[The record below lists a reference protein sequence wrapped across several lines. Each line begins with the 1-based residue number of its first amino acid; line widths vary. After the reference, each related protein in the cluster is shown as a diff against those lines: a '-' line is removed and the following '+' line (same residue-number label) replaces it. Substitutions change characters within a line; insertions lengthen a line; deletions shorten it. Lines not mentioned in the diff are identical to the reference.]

1 MFQKKK
7 SFFYKIFA
15 GLVLVCKRFVGSTVV
30 GSPVSDH
37 EDAVTVHGQA
47 GKHIID
53 IFFIGN
59 TFFKT
64 PGCHGSAYSTRF
76 TECPVIDG

>member
-7 SFFYKIFA
+7 FFYKIFA

-53 IFFIGN
+53 IFFYRKH
-59 TFFKT
+59 FF
-64 PGCHGSAYSTRF
+64 
-76 TECPVIDG
+76 

>member
-1 MFQKKK
+1 M
-7 SFFYKIFA
+7 
-15 GLVLVCKRFVGSTVV
+15 LVCKRFVGSTVV

-59 TFFKT
+59 TFLKLL
-64 PGCHGSAYSTRF
+64 GVMEAHILLGLLNALSLMVDY
-76 TECPVIDG
+76 IY